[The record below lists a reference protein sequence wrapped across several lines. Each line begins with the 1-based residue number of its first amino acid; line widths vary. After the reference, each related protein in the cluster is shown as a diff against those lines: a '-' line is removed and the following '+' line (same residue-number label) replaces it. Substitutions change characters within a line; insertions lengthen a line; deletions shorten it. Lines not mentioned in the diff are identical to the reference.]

1 MSSID
6 KRGLRERI
14 KDIIEQSVP
23 CKDINIDDLI
33 DDIMGELQDFNRSV
47 ESYGKER
54 AETAVAKAQADFD
67 CERLAMESAY
77 KEEIE
82 TLKKRVE
89 SLKGKDSKATDILE
103 YKLAKEQEL
112 NRRYRNVIR
121 LLLGSG
127 DSK

>member
-14 KDIIEQSVP
+14 RDIIEQSVP
-23 CKDINIDDLI
+23 CKDISIDDLI
-33 DDIMGELQDFNRSV
+33 DDIMGELRDFNRSV

-54 AETAVAKAQADFD
+54 AETAVAKAKADFN
-67 CERLAMESAY
+67 CERLAVESEY

-82 TLKKRVE
+82 ALKERIE
-89 SLKGKDSKATDILE
+89 SLKGKDSKAVNILE

-112 NRRYRNVIR
+112 SRKYRNVIR